1 VVVEEG
7 DGEAKVVSLNILEL
21 GPTGATEVGPVVV
34 SRGLFGAVVK
44 LLSAEETGVVGLDV
58 LSEGVPEVKLDRA
71 SSRKVSVTAR
81 RLRHKESLPE
91 DDVLYVMLG
100 W

>member
-1 VVVEEG
+1 MLVLV
-7 DGEAKVVSLNILEL
+7 L

-34 SRGLFGAVVK
+34 SRGLFVAVVK
-44 LLSAEETGVVGLDV
+44 VLSTEESGVVGLDV
-58 LSEGVPEVKLDRA
+58 LWEGMAEVKL
-71 SSRKVSVTAR
+71 SRS
-81 RLRHKESLPE
+81 E